1 MDYSDIVPAGPGAD
15 RATVEANVAYD
26 LRMTGRHLFTD
37 AEGAEHEVATGP
49 YPREGAGAGLHRMN
63 AMTAY
68 EAVEFHPWL
77 LAARSLLPAPAPA
90 QQAPAPTVLFYLV
103 RCVGGY
109 WLQAPAATVER
120 HFRLL
125 GD

>member
-49 YPREGAGAGLHRMN
+49 CAAAGAGLHRMN
-63 AMTAY
+63 AMTTY

-90 QQAPAPTVLFYLV
+90 VLFYLV

-109 WLQAPAATVER
+109 WLQAPPSVVER